1 MATTYQPITAYTMT
15 YSLVLH
21 RGHATVQTVNSDAC
35 GAECVLYKQ
44 TNNHATVKER

>member
-1 MATTYQPITAYTMT
+1 MT

-44 TNNHATVKER
+44 TNNHATVKERQLLETNMQHYI